1 MTFTIKDDI
10 TEEIAEIIARRTSKA
25 EHILTVQVQKDTSPY
40 VPFRTGSL
48 DQRTRIA
55 ENTII
60 YPGPYARYL
69 YYGVKM
75 VDSETGKGPMK
86 YVDQH
91 GNEIFRFRNGS
102 KLKPTDDPLTYTK
115 EFHKLA
121 GPHWFGR
128 SKANN
133 LGKWLRVVERT
144 VNSGK

>member
-25 EHILTVQVQKDTSPY
+25 EYILTVQVQKDTSPY
-40 VPFRTGSL
+40 VPFRSGSL

-91 GNEIFRFRNGS
+91 GNEFFRFRKGAT
-102 KLKPTDDPLTYTK
+102 LTPTKEPLTYTK
-115 EFHKLA
+115 DYHKLA
-121 GPHWFGR
+121 GPHWFER
-128 SKANN
+128 SKAQNIE
-133 LGKWLRVVERT
+133 KWIRTAERA
-144 VNSGK
+144 VNIG